1 MMKKLLLPLLSLS
14 ITLGGALCLNT
25 STANASDNPEVA
37 AKLAVQEFF
46 DTMAEGSFTEATE
59 LVIDMRYPN
68 KEKQIAKYEH
78 YNSVSDFDSMKI
90 IDTHAMDD
98 STVVVTFQGNV
109 SGIESENELY
119 VKEFEDKW
127 KLILG
132 DNDPAT
138 VAALNVPEF
147 STHAVV
153 DYYSF
158 TGFNYGR
165 AHYTTNSFSTQG
177 NAVNIIGW
185 QYASTDFHADVSY
198 QVAQDS
204 FIGWK
209 TFGNATSVY
218 GNYTSAASDRFT
230 ISLTGIPKGNDY
242 HIRIVNW
249 APVSVDGAG
258 NVYTN

>member
-1 MMKKLLLPLLSLS
+1 MIRKLLIPLLSLTV
-14 ITLGGALCLNT
+14 TLGGVFY
-25 STANASDNPEVA
+25 STPTVKASDNPEVA
-37 AKLAVQEFF
+37 AKLVVQKFF
-46 DTMAEGSFTEATE
+46 DTMSEGNFAEATE
-59 LVIDMRYPN
+59 LVVDLRYPS
-68 KEKQIAKYEH
+68 KEKQIAKYKH
-78 YNSVSDFDSMKI
+78 YNSVSDFESMKI
-90 IDTHAMDD
+90 IDAHTENE

-109 SGIESENELY
+109 SGVESKNELY
-119 VKEFEDKW
+119 VKESEDEW

-132 DNDPAT
+132 DDDPAT

-147 STHAVV
+147 STHAMV

-165 AHYTTNSFSTQG
+165 AHYTINSFSTQG
-177 NAVNIIGW
+177 NAVSLIGW
-185 QYASTDFHADVSY
+185 QYASSDYHADVSY

-209 TFGNATSVY
+209 TFGNASSVY
-218 GNYTSAASDRFT
+218 GNYTSAAGDRFT
-230 ISLTGIPKGNDY
+230 ISLTGVPKGNDY